1 MSRKNIEPTYRVVSC
16 PKDPEVK
23 YVSNKI
29 TTSLYT
35 WWNFLPKT
43 LYEELLLKL
52 ANFFFVVVS
61 ALQCIV
67 EISNTGGVPT
77 TLGPQQVQVQVRVRA
92 LALARNRRLC

>member
-1 MSRKNIEPTYRVVSC
+1 M
-16 PKDPEVK
+16 
-23 YVSNKI
+23 SNKI

-52 ANFFFVVVS
+52 ANFFVVVS

-67 EISNTGGVPT
+67 EI
-77 TLGPQQVQVQVRVRA
+77 
-92 LALARNRRLC
+92 